1 MSTIIAAN
9 ISDGTTSVP
18 STYVVNGSAKAWVNL
33 DVTTGIRDSLNVS
46 SATDNGSGDYT
57 QNFTN
62 SMGNASYST
71 QASGG
76 SGRASSGTVYWGGF
90 TDVAPTTSSSR
101 IQMLYG
107 AGTAADPQDTCF
119 TTHGDLA

>member
-1 MSTIIAAN
+1 MSTLKVTNIQATGETASRAVSGVAA
-9 ISDGTTSVP
+9 
-18 STYVVNGSAKAWVNL
+18 AWVNL
-33 DVTTGIRDSLNVS
+33 DVSTAIRDSINVS
-46 SATDNGSGDYT
+46 SATDNGAGDYT
-57 QNFTN
+57 QNLTN
-62 SMGNASYST
+62 AMSNSSYST

-76 SGRASSGTVYWGGF
+76 SGRAASGTVYWGGF

-107 AGTAADPQDTCF
+107 SGTAADPQDTCF

>member
-1 MSTIIAAN
+1 MSTLTVTNIKATGETASRAVSGVAA
-9 ISDGTTSVP
+9 
-18 STYVVNGSAKAWVNL
+18 AWVNL
-33 DVTTGIRDSLNVS
+33 DVNTAIRDSTNVS

-57 QNFTN
+57 QNLT
-62 SMGNASYST
+62 SAMSNASYST

-107 AGTAADPQDTCF
+107 SGTAADPQDTCF

>member
-1 MSTIIAAN
+1 MSTIKVTNIQATGETASRAVSGVAA
-9 ISDGTTSVP
+9 
-18 STYVVNGSAKAWVNL
+18 AWVNL
-33 DVTTGIRDSLNVS
+33 DVNTAIRDSINVS

-57 QNFTN
+57 QNLT
-62 SMGNASYST
+62 SGMSNASYST

-107 AGTAADPQDTCF
+107 SGSTGDPQDTCF